1 MAMSPE
7 EIQRLYSSGE
17 ELLEIVRKGKEFTQ
31 QVVQENE
38 RLRYRIV
45 QLEQEAQEASAAR
58 RDQLLAALQVEN
70 ERLKEKVAFLEKR
83 FSEVQEENQDFAQ
96 RQVEITQQNEG
107 LANLYVASFQLHST
121 LDPEEVVGIVQEIL
135 INLVGAEEFIVL
147 VLDKRTG
154 ELSPV
159 AWEGVLSAGD
169 GQPARW
175 TTEALQRVVQTGQPA
190 FAPPGAPPGSAAP
203 VACVPLSI
211 KKEVVGAITVSKLLG
226 HKPALAALDMEILNL
241 LAAHAATAIVSS
253 RLYADAERKLKTI
266 ESFIELLKAR

>member
-17 ELLEIVRKGKEFTQ
+17 ELLEIVRKGNEFTQ

-175 TTEALQRVVQTGQPA
+175 TRAPSRSEATCWST
-190 FAPPGAPPGSAAP
+190 PPSR
-203 VACVPLSI
+203 CRSQ
-211 KKEVVGAITVSKLLG
+211 SKS
-226 HKPALAALDMEILNL
+226 PD
-241 LAAHAATAIVSS
+241 
-253 RLYADAERKLKTI
+253 R
-266 ESFIELLKAR
+266 